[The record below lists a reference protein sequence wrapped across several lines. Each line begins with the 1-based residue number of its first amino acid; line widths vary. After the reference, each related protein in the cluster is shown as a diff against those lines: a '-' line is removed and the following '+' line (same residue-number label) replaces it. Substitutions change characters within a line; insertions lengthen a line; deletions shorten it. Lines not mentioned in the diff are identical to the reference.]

1 MSKCESVLLRERE
14 REKGKGERNEQ
25 REREREREREN
36 EQNLVIYLPTVL
48 SINPQLKKQNEVY
61 IIIMIISRGRRGQRS
76 PFRSC
81 R

>member
-1 MSKCESVLLRERE
+1 MFCYVKERE
-14 REKGKGERNEQ
+14 RKAREKEMS

-76 PFRSC
+76 PFHSC